1 MKKQLLSIFAV
12 AVLNTVA
19 NAQCSTTFQTTSNC
33 SYDHIN
39 TFTLGGVASVGN
51 DNTYGVCNSNGYY
64 QFANPLRTLKIGS
77 TITWSATVANGHDY
91 DGIGIWIDLN
101 NDNEYSSS
109 EFVSASSPST
119 PNTFSPSG
127 SFVMP
132 TGVTGTILSMR
143 VRSTYAYVPTAG
155 QACTNGIGNGGNAG
169 YGETEDYFVMLSSSL
184 NTPTFNELVYKIYPN
199 PSNSI
204 FTIEIDKNALI
215 EVYDLVGKQIV
226 TKNIFTGTNTL
237 DISSYENGVYFAKIT
252 NTDNQ
257 TQTVKLIKE

>member
-1 MKKQLLSIFAV
+1 
-12 AVLNTVA
+12 
-19 NAQCSTTFQTTSNC
+19 
-33 SYDHIN
+33 
-39 TFTLGGVASVGN
+39 
-51 DNTYGVCNSNGYY
+51 
-64 QFANPLRTLKIGS
+64 
-77 TITWSATVANGHDY
+77 
-91 DGIGIWIDLN
+91 
-101 NDNEYSSS
+101 
-109 EFVSASSPST
+109 
-119 PNTFSPSG
+119 
-127 SFVMP
+127 
-132 TGVTGTILSMR
+132 
-143 VRSTYAYVPTAG
+143 
-155 QACTNGIGNGGNAG
+155 
-169 YGETEDYFVMLSSSL
+169 MLSSSL